1 MPLQRWDSDDSSEG
15 EVAGGLQRYSARPGS
30 SSSDDESDS
39 DHKGGT
45 GTISLSVTRME
56 SLHAVATE
64 IDKTS
69 DKDIANR
76 LKAVLR
82 DGPCECQCRVPVP
95 ALIRIN
101 RTFWNLSKAAQDSIL
116 WIAPKSL
123 LEKSD
128 QQLREDLLNKLVD
141 SRLMGPTAQLCFGHD
156 PKQLPMRELPHGCY
170 WNVYMMY
177 TAYCRMM
184 GEEPAGKSL
193 FYSTVRAWDSCL
205 KFHKKTDFQQ
215 VIKWSDMLL
224 SHYTVQ
230 WRDRQTYWMAR
241 QRAVVSKQNLG
252 EHIFTSFPDPERLL
266 DTDLS
271 SVLKAAEDG
280 FNWQRINFVLEIRGD
295 SVEKFIAQA
304 QDRTKN
310 ALHSSM
316 VAAYNAWE
324 EQLECHE
331 KAWSVVT
338 SYLDSNLH
346 VFWAKTEQAESVVI
360 PQITT
365 WVQESLGD
373 IPECRSA
380 DDHSIVA
387 WLCLPTCGI
396 VSAAKHSFFLTF
408 IANFLAQHRRN
419 GLVLIVHANRDAA
432 EDADVRDVRT
442 DLAQKDRNLSVRSV
456 TWIFAPEEV
465 SDGKRMLC
473 GTVVLDASDQIT
485 QRVANT
491 LYDKCRSK
499 ALSLPQ
505 FPDFQPLLQALK
517 QGDSASVSRQYN
529 VCVQAQDRLVI
540 LESFASKFVNSEIT
554 KDKCEQAI
562 TNHNEKY
569 NTGGEYWAQE
579 TRSGES
585 APEPPTKKIK
595 IEPTDMFKESDVSSL
610 QHPHKLSINNAAE
623 LLTDGTGEL
632 LYLISRGKNTFNQHR
647 ELFSFG
653 SGEWRE
659 ASEADEVMQGTSGRW
674 YPFVVSTETLLC
686 LEKQG
691 LPEHLQQ
698 LPSIESPVA
707 VSSLLAEM
715 EDSGEASGICE
726 KGFYCGPPF

>member
-1 MPLQRWDSDDSSEG
+1 MLPRSQMYKPAAGTALPHLGRAFTDIQELKQVAAGTSMIHRSLESFMPSTVS
-15 EVAGGLQRYSARPGS
+15 
-30 SSSDDESDS
+30 
-39 DHKGGT
+39 
-45 GTISLSVTRME
+45 TIVLLD
-56 SLHAVATE
+56 LHGYDAF
-64 IDKTS
+64 
-69 DKDIANR
+69 
-76 LKAVLR
+76 
-82 DGPCECQCRVPVP
+82 P
-95 ALIRIN
+95 AL
-101 RTFWNLSKAAQDSIL
+101 AAL
-116 WIAPKSL
+116 
-123 LEKSD
+123 
-128 QQLREDLLNKLVD
+128 
-141 SRLMGPTAQLCFGHD
+141 
-156 PKQLPMRELPHGCY
+156 
-170 WNVYMMY
+170 
-177 TAYCRMM
+177 
-184 GEEPAGKSL
+184 
-193 FYSTVRAWDSCL
+193 
-205 KFHKKTDFQQ
+205 
-215 VIKWSDMLL
+215 
-224 SHYTVQ
+224 
-230 WRDRQTYWMAR
+230 
-241 QRAVVSKQNLG
+241 
-252 EHIFTSFPDPERLL
+252 
-266 DTDLS
+266 
-271 SVLKAAEDG
+271 
-280 FNWQRINFVLEIRGD
+280 
-295 SVEKFIAQA
+295 
-304 QDRTKN
+304 
-310 ALHSSM
+310 
-316 VAAYNAWE
+316 
-324 EQLECHE
+324 
-331 KAWSVVT
+331 
-338 SYLDSNLH
+338 
-346 VFWAKTEQAESVVI
+346 
-360 PQITT
+360 
-365 WVQESLGD
+365 
-373 IPECRSA
+373 
-380 DDHSIVA
+380 
-387 WLCLPTCGI
+387 
-396 VSAAKHSFFLTF
+396 
-408 IANFLAQHRRN
+408 
-419 GLVLIVHANRDAA
+419 
-432 EDADVRDVRT
+432 
-442 DLAQKDRNLSVRSV
+442 
-456 TWIFAPEEV
+456 EEV
-465 SDGKRMLC
+465 SDGKRTLC

-529 VCVQAQDRLVI
+529 VCVRAQDRLVI

-659 ASEADEVMQGTSGRW
+659 ASEADEVMQDTSGRW